1 VQSQADNE
9 LGKQLVDLGSEME
22 SVRLLVEDDYED
34 VRKFV
39 TPGMTPFKDW
49 SGNKPPR
56 EPIYD
61 STAVK
66 ANRRMGNGLL
76 GFTMSPT
83 TRFFLF
89 GVFHTTGE
97 PINASDLPGVAHWL
111 RIAEDC
117 IYGVLARSNF
127 YQQAAEVARMAGAYG
142 APTLWCEPPR
152 FDGDEWSF
160 MLQHPK
166 SIWFSENDRKQVDN
180 HRRRLWMQGK
190 DALRLWGNTLGAEHA
205 LVKEWNQA
213 PEKKFTIYHQT
224 FPNDEFDP
232 QSLSRTKKKLRSV
245 YFNSDG
251 TIIENGGLD
260 FSRYL
265 TWRWQ
270 VESDQVYPGS
280 ISMDAMADIKTLQQM
295 RKTLMEVAQGV
306 AEGPVNAPESMR
318 GKVRLVPRGIN
329 YYDKP
334 DQVITRINVG
344 GNYPVALEDYKYA
357 VSNVDDYYFGNL
369 WLMLER
375 QPASAR
381 LTAYQVS
388 QMIGEKAAVL
398 GPVVASQNS
407 EFGDPLIS
415 MIFNEEMRKGRIPM
429 PPASLRSMM
438 GSGGKGV
445 KLIPHYIGPLAM
457 AQRRNGIMD
466 GFMTALS
473 AITPIAQIRQEVLDH
488 LDFDKWVRLAV
499 ISSGAAEEVING
511 MDQVVQIRQG
521 RMQAA
526 QMQQQQ
532 AMQMELVKNFKGLSA
547 TPGAGS
553 PGQGIA
559 KALGL
564 SQPEQAVAG

>member
-1 VQSQADNE
+1 MQSQADND
-9 LGKQLVDLGSEME
+9 LGKQLMDLGSEME
-22 SVRLLVEDDYED
+22 SVRSLIEPDYIQ
-34 VRKFV
+34 VQKFV
-39 TPGMTPFKDW
+39 TPWLTPFGDDT
-49 SGNKPPR
+49 GNPPKR

-89 GVFHTTGE
+89 GVFRSTGE
-97 PINASDLPGVAHWL
+97 PIVAADLPGVAHWL
-111 RIAEDC
+111 RLAEDC

-127 YQQAAEVARMAGAYG
+127 YPQAAAVAGLAGAYG

-166 SIWFSENDRKQVDN
+166 TIWFSENDRKQVDN
-180 HRRRLWMQGK
+180 HRRRLTMQGK
-190 DALRLWGNTLGAEHA
+190 DMIRRWAGSLGEKHK
-205 LVKEWNQA
+205 LVKEWAQA
-213 PEKKFTIYHQT
+213 PEKSHVVFHQV

-232 QSLSRTKKKLRSV
+232 GSIAKTKKKCRSV
-245 YFNSDG
+245 YFTPDG
-251 TIIENGGLD
+251 EVLENGGLD
-260 FSRYL
+260 YSRYL

-270 VESDQVYPGS
+270 VDSDQTYPGS

-295 RKTLMEVAQGV
+295 RKTLMETAQQV
-306 AEGPVNAPESMR
+306 AEPAVNAPESMR

-329 YYDKP
+329 YYEKP
-334 DQVITRINVG
+334 DQVITRINSSG
-344 GNYPVALEDYKYA
+344 SYPIALEDYKYA
-357 VSNVDDYYFGNL
+357 VNNVDDFYYGNL

-398 GPVVASQNS
+398 GPVVANQNS

-415 MIFNEEMRKGRIPM
+415 MIFNEEMRKGRIPVP
-429 PPASLRSMM
+429 PPALRSMM

-488 LDFDKWVRLAV
+488 LDFDKWVRLAT
-499 ISSGAAEEVING
+499 ISSGAPEEVVNG

-526 QMQQQQ
+526 QMQQQN
-532 AMQMELVKNFKGLSA
+532 AMQMELVKNFKGLST

-564 SQPEQAVAG
+564 SQPEQAVG